1 MPDCRNFPYEDFSD
15 IKVPDDF
22 LEKPSMRV
30 LLDAISIL
38 RRHVGGKAAII
49 GKAMGPWTLSYHM
62 AGTQNFLLQVGLR
75 ELNRVNKMLDQL
87 MPASIAS
94 VKAQFQA
101 GGTWCQRPC
110 HRQSR
115 ERCHL
120 EEFLLP
126 S

>member
-15 IKVPDDF
+15 IKVPEDF

-62 AGTQNFLLQVGLR
+62 AGTQTFLFQAGLR
-75 ELNRVNKMLDQL
+75 ELNKVRRMLDQL
-87 MPASIAS
+87 MPS
-94 VKAQFQA
+94 FDC
-101 GGTWCQRPC
+101 GFG
-110 HRQSR
+110 
-115 ERCHL
+115 EG
-120 EEFLLP
+120 
-126 S
+126 